1 MAEYRICFSIANE
14 FGAEL
19 KFEATGSLT
28 YEEVKKSIN
37 KEKVAEMLMLNLI
50 GYSADDIEVITPEE
64 YDAEFGERKED
75 ARL

>member
-19 KFEATGSLT
+19 KFEATGSPT

-64 YDAEFGERKED
+64 YDAEFGDE
-75 ARL
+75 